1 MKNDSWLRYVCP
13 SVFRHGT
20 THLLFIGVL
29 STSGLEVLLKLAKY
43 FKFVENMT
51 NRIQYN
57 TVQYSTIKYNTVQ
70 YDTTQYSTVQY
81 NTTLYITVQYSTIL
95 YTKTAHTDLH
105 IRCSDST
112 IKRTVIGC
120 TSVAGTEVCSVVCVS
135 LSGWN
140 VERR

>member
-1 MKNDSWLRYVCP
+1 M
-13 SVFRHGT
+13 
-20 THLLFIGVL
+20 
-29 STSGLEVLLKLAKY
+29 
-43 FKFVENMT
+43 
-51 NRIQYN
+51 IQYN
-57 TVQYSTIKYNTVQ
+57 
-70 YDTTQYSTVQY
+70 TVQY